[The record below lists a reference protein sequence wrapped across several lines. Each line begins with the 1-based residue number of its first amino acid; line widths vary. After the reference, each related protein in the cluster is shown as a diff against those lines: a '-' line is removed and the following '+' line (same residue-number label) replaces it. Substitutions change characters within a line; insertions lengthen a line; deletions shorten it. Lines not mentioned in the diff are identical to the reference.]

1 MKKNFKRVLSAALVV
16 VMLFTAFPAA
26 FAFGSKETDYT
37 IISPYEQVDWSTGK
51 PTKQTSTPIATR
63 ATATRRSTRWS
74 RNIIR
79 RTMISLR

>member
-1 MKKNFKRVLSAALVV
+1 MKKNFKRALSAALVV

-37 IISPYEQVDWSTGK
+37 IISPYEQVDWSTWK
-51 PTKQTSTPIATR
+51 TYKANLHAHCDASD
-63 ATATRRSTRWS
+63 RRSTRWL
-74 RNIIR
+74 RNITR